1 MSYFVRKNKP
11 HVRLFQSDPEPNEE
25 PRSEFLMLRSKN
37 LAWLT
42 YFKETCSA
50 HIDQIVSEEGISE
63 RRQVRR
69 RRRSLGQKRA
79 KAKFEKEMQKERREK
94 RKGNRA
100 HTDQMS
106 SEEDIL
112 GMEEEARVLARS
124 RIFFDRMEAM
134 KMKRE
139 EKEKREENG
148 GNPMPEYPESS
159 PEFG

>member
-25 PRSEFLMLRSKN
+25 PRSEFSMSRSKT

-63 RRQVRR
+63 RRQLRR
-69 RRRSLGQKRA
+69 RRRDVRA
-79 KAKFEKEMQKERREK
+79 ERAQAKELQNERREK

-106 SEEDIL
+106 SEEDAL
-112 GMEEEARVLARS
+112 GMEEEARMLARS
-124 RIFFDRMEAM
+124 RIFFDRMEAW

-148 GNPMPEYPESS
+148 GNPMPEDS

>member
-11 HVRLFQSDPEPNEE
+11 HVHLYQSDPEPNEE
-25 PRSEFLMLRSKN
+25 PRLEFSMSRSKN

-50 HIDQIVSEEGISE
+50 HIVQIVSEEGISE
-63 RRQVRR
+63 RREDRR
-69 RRRSLGQKRA
+69 RRRYLVQERA
-79 KAKFEKEMQKERREK
+79 KAKSEKIQKERREE

-106 SEEDIL
+106 SKEDIS
-112 GMEEEARVLARS
+112 GREEEARRLARARS
-124 RIFFDRMEAM
+124 FFDRMEAM
-134 KMKRE
+134 KMKG

-148 GNPMPEYPESS
+148 GNNPMPEYPASS

>member
-1 MSYFVRKNKP
+1 MGKR
-11 HVRLFQSDPEPNEE
+11 
-25 PRSEFLMLRSKN
+25 
-37 LAWLT
+37 
-42 YFKETCSA
+42 
-50 HIDQIVSEEGISE
+50 
-63 RRQVRR
+63 
-69 RRRSLGQKRA
+69 RA

-112 GMEEEARVLARS
+112 GMEEEARALARS
-124 RIFFDRMEAM
+124 RIFFVRMEAM